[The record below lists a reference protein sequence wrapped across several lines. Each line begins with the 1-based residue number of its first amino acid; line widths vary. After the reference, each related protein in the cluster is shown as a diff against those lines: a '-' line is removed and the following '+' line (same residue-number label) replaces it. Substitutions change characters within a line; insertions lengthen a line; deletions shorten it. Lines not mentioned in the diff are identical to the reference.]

1 MKHKRL
7 KLDSVDTILAK
18 EEIKDWFAR
27 YFKIP
32 KQKRFLRFT
41 EISRILQYNH
51 QYLRTVIRGKI
62 SMAPEFQVRFSA
74 FVREYGQPRE
84 IEKQAPVERKEIPH
98 EVYEKFAA
106 AIACLP
112 HDMAAHYGINKYIYL
127 SVKNGAIP
135 QFRRPTFVRLY
146 EKLTGEPFEY

>member
-7 KLDSVDTILAK
+7 KLDSVDSVLSKA
-18 EEIKDWFAR
+18 EIKDWFAR

-41 EISRILQYNH
+41 ELSHILSYNR
-51 QYLRTVIRGKI
+51 QYLRCIVDGRTN
-62 SMAPEFQVRFSA
+62 MAPEFQVRFSA
-74 FVREYGQPRE
+74 FVKEYGQPRG
-84 IEKQAPVERKEIPH
+84 IEKQLPIERKEIPH

-106 AIACLP
+106 AIAVLP
-112 HDMAAHYGINKYIYL
+112 TDMAAFYGINKYIYL

-135 QFRRPTFVRLY
+135 QFRRPTFERLY
-146 EKLTGEPFEY
+146 EKLTGEEFIW